1 MDLNFTPQEQAFRE
15 FLFGTSSEELD
26 RLAQRMA
33 EEGRS
38 SIELDSQVNIEGGA
52 RDAGSIL
59 FEFFR
64 SRLVQCSARR
74 TTHLPGPRH
83 TAEGY
88 VMLAWLA
95 RQ

>member
-1 MDLNFTPQEQAFRE
+1 VAAFHE

-26 RLAQRMA
+26 RLAQRMVR
-33 EEGRS
+33 EGKS
-38 SIELDSQVNIEGGA
+38 SIELDSRRDTSP
-52 RDAGSIL
+52 RDAGSLL

-64 SRLVQCSARR
+64 SRLVQCGARR
-74 TTHLPGPRH
+74 AVGLKGPRH

-95 RQ
+95 RQGSAG